1 MINTIKKYWGR
12 YNSVIIVYLL
22 LLVIFVGVSIAFP
35 LFRSTR
41 NLTNILVQ
49 IAPLAIV
56 SIGQTIALIGGGVD
70 LTVGSMISLTTV
82 LLANFM
88 NQSNGTITF
97 LSIILIFAIAVTVGL
112 VNGFICNETK
122 IPPLI
127 VTLSTATILQG
138 VTLAYRFAPGGA
150 VPKIISGFINY
161 KFGIFTVSA
170 VIIVVLYALFIFI
183 MSRTSFGVHV
193 YAMGGNPEFAR
204 MAGVNVKRVRIITY
218 IISACLAVVAGFV
231 ISARTTTGIPTIGSS
246 FQLDSLTAVI
256 IGGASFAGG
265 MGFVAGTLAGAIL
278 VSVISNVL
286 NIASVSTFY
295 QYIAT
300 GGILLL
306 AMIINSRKK

>member
-1 MINTIKKYWGR
+1 MINIIKKYWGR

-22 LLVIFVGVSIAFP
+22 LLVIFLGVSIAFP
-35 LFRSTR
+35 LFRSSR

-88 NQSNGTITF
+88 NQSNGAVTF
-97 LSIILIFAIAVTVGL
+97 LSIILIFAIAVVVGL

-127 VTLSTATILQG
+127 VTLCTATILQG
-138 VTLAYRFAPGGA
+138 VTLAYRFSPGGS
-150 VPKIISGFINY
+150 VPKIIPNFINY
-161 KFGIFTVSA
+161 KFGIFTVSSI
-170 VIIVVLYALFIFI
+170 IIVILYAVFILI
-183 MSRTSFGVHV
+183 MNRSPFGTHV
-193 YAMGGNPEFAR
+193 YAMGGNPGFAR
-204 MAGVNVKRVRIITY
+204 MAGVNVKKVRIMTY
-218 IISACLAVVAGFV
+218 IISACLAVAAGFV
-231 ISARTTTGIPTIGSS
+231 ISARTGTGIPTIGSS
-246 FQLDSLTAVI
+246 YQMDSLTAVI

-265 MGFVAGTLAGAIL
+265 QGFVIGTLAGAIL
-278 VSVISNVL
+278 VSIISNTL

>member
-88 NQSNGTITF
+88 SQSNGAITF
-97 LSIILIFAIAVTVGL
+97 LSIILIFAIAAVVGL
-112 VNGFICNETK
+112 INGFICNETK

-138 VTLAYRFAPGGA
+138 VTLAYRLAPGGV
-150 VPKIISGFINY
+150 VPKIIPNIVNY
-161 KFGIFTVSA
+161 KFGIFTIST

-183 MSRTSFGVHV
+183 MSRTSFGIHV

-204 MAGVNVKRVRIITY
+204 MAGINVKKVRITTY

-231 ISARTTTGIPTIGSS
+231 ISARTGTGIPTIGSS
-246 FQLDSLTAVI
+246 FQIDSLTAVI

-265 MGFVAGTLAGAIL
+265 LGFVAGTLAGAIL
-278 VSVISNVL
+278 VSIISNVL

-300 GGILLL
+300 GGVLLL

>member
-41 NLTNILVQ
+41 NLANILIQ

-88 NQSNGTITF
+88 NQSNGAITF
-97 LSIILIFAIAVTVGL
+97 LSIILIFAIAVVVGL

>member
-88 NQSNGTITF
+88 GQGNGAITF
-97 LSIILIFAIAVTVGL
+97 LSVVLIFAIAITVGL

-138 VTLAYRFAPGGA
+138 VTLAYRFSPGGA

-161 KFGIFTVSA
+161 KFSIFTVST
-170 VIIVVLYALFIFI
+170 VIIVVLYVLFIFI
-183 MSRTSFGVHV
+183 MSRTPFGTHV

-204 MAGVNVKRVRIITY
+204 MAGINVKRVRITTY

-231 ISARTTTGIPTIGSS
+231 ISARATTGIPTIGSS

-265 MGFVAGTLAGAIL
+265 VGFVAGTLAGAIL